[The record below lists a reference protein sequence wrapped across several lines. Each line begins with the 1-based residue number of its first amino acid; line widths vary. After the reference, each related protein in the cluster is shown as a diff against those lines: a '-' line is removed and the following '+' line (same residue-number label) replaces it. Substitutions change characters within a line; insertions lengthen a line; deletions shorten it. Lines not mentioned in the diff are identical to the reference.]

1 MKIDL
6 VLTTNNKKYLW
17 YVITFVIII
26 SVVGIT
32 IKIYSIGEENIKTSI
47 LENQVEI
54 QEIITTSI
62 SKNISS
68 ELELIIF
75 ELDILSQSA
84 EFQNDLG
91 TVESSQLM
99 AQTFNR
105 INSISPTSQIL
116 AIDENFKV
124 LSQVSQS
131 HNSLVGSTVKGLSEL
146 MGSEENIAVLG
157 PQILSI
163 NTLLYDEP
171 EIAVTFP
178 IIDEQTKSS
187 VGLLLITFASSEFF
201 ERHGN
206 IYDVESRFLMV
217 MDENH
222 ILLIHPNM
230 ENVGKDFFGNEIQTD
245 ISQNSL
251 LNSHIS
257 DILQGDL
264 STIIFT
270 MDDDIGERINSGI
283 SVTVNGKNEF
293 VFAVVTPTHSINKEV
308 DETIFF
314 TKIQTIF
321 LLLLVTSVL
330 LIFLV
335 KRSQSFKKEKL
346 SVIGQLSSN
355 IAHDIRN
362 PLGTIKNS
370 GVIIGK
376 ENKNSNEIISRE
388 LNRIN
393 ISVRRISHQVEE
405 VLNYVRT
412 TPMILKSHSI
422 NQTLQEAIDTLDI
435 PQNISINIPKN
446 DITIK
451 FDHEKILIVFIN
463 IILNAIQSIGNKNGI
478 ITITTSETSSDV
490 TLEFE
495 NSGPN
500 ISSNDLKHIFDTL
513 FTTKL
518 EGTGLGLSSCK
529 NIIEQHNGEI
539 YATSDPVTFSIKL
552 PRGDSSDD

>member
-362 PLGTIKNS
+362 PLGAIKNS
-370 GVIIGK
+370 GVIIDK

-388 LNRIN
+388 LKRIN

-446 DITIK
+446 DVTIK

-463 IILNAIQSIGNKNGI
+463 IILNAIQSIGDKNGI
-478 ITITTSETSSDV
+478 ITITTSETSSDI

>member
-1 MKIDL
+1 VKIDL

-75 ELDILSQSA
+75 ELDILSKST
-84 EFQNDLG
+84 ELQNDLG

-131 HNSLVGSTVKGLSEL
+131 HNSLIGSTVKGLSEL
-146 MGSEENIAVLG
+146 MGSEENITVLG

-362 PLGTIKNS
+362 PLGAIKNS
-370 GVIIGK
+370 GVIIDK

-388 LNRIN
+388 LKRIN

-463 IILNAIQSIGNKNGI
+463 IILNAIQSIGDKNGI
-478 ITITTSETSSDV
+478 ITITTSETSSDI

>member
-1 MKIDL
+1 VKIDL

-75 ELDILSQSA
+75 ELDILSQST

-257 DILQGDL
+257 DILQGNL

-362 PLGTIKNS
+362 PLGAIKNS
-370 GVIIGK
+370 GVIIDK

-388 LNRIN
+388 LKRIN

-463 IILNAIQSIGNKNGI
+463 IILNAIQSIGDKNGI
-478 ITITTSETSSDV
+478 ITITTSETSSDI

-539 YATSDPVTFSIKL
+539 YAASDPVTFSIKL

>member
-1 MKIDL
+1 MDL
-6 VLTTNNKKYLW
+6 TSNKKKWMWYLL
-17 YVITFVIII
+17 TFTIIVLI
-26 SVVGIT
+26 IAVT
-32 IKIYSIGEENIKTSI
+32 IKIYSIEEKNIKTSVI
-47 LENQVEI
+47 ENQVGI
-54 QEIITTSI
+54 QEVIAKSI

-75 ELDILSQSA
+75 ELDILSRSD
-84 EFQNDLG
+84 ELQNDIG
-91 TVESSQLM
+91 TVESNQLM
-99 AQTFNR
+99 VQTFER
-105 INSISPTSQIL
+105 LNSISPTAQIL
-116 AIDENFKV
+116 ALDENFKV

-146 MGSEENIAVLG
+146 IDSEEQIIALE
-157 PQILSI
+157 PKILSI

-171 EIAVTFP
+171 EIAITFP
-178 IIDEQTKSS
+178 IINQETNLPK
-187 VGLLLITFASSEFF
+187 GLLLITFASSEFF

-206 IYDVESRFLMV
+206 IYDIESQFLMV

-230 ENVGKDFFGNEIQTD
+230 ENVGKDFFGDEIQ
-245 ISQNSL
+245 NSIEHNSI
-251 LNSHIS
+251 LNDHIQTV
-257 DILQGDL
+257 LKGNL
-264 STIIFT
+264 STILFT
-270 MDDDIGERINSGI
+270 LDDDIGERLNTGI
-283 SVTVNGKNEF
+283 PVIINGKTEF
-293 VFAVVTPTHSINKEV
+293 MFAVVTPTQSINKAI

-314 TKIQTIF
+314 SKIQTVF
-321 LLLLVTSVL
+321 LLLSTIVVL
-330 LIFLV
+330 LVLLV

-362 PLGTIKNS
+362 PLGTIKNA
-370 GVIIGK
+370 GVIIDK
-376 ENKNSNEIISRE
+376 ENNNNNEVISRE

-412 TPMILKSHSI
+412 TPMILSPHSI
-422 NQTLQEAIDTLDI
+422 NQTLKEAIGTLDV
-435 PQNISINIPKN
+435 PSNIKINIPKN
-446 DITIK
+446 DVTIN
-451 FDHEKILIVFIN
+451 FDHEKMLIVFVN
-463 IILNAIQSIGNKNGI
+463 IILNAIQSIDKNNGH
-478 ITITTSETSSDV
+478 ITIKMHENSSDI

-500 ISSNDLKHIFDTL
+500 ISSYDLKHLFDTL

-529 NIIEQHNGEI
+529 NIIEQHNGTISAKSE
-539 YATSDPVTFSIKL
+539 PVTFSIKL
-552 PRGDSSDD
+552 PK

>member
-17 YVITFVIII
+17 YVITFVIIFF
-26 SVVGIT
+26 VVGIT

-75 ELDILSQSA
+75 ELDILSKST
-84 EFQNDLG
+84 ELQNDLG

-131 HNSLVGSTVKGLSEL
+131 HNSLIGSTVKGLSEL
-146 MGSEENIAVLG
+146 MGSEESITVLG

-257 DILQGDL
+257 DILQGSL

-321 LLLLVTSVL
+321 LSLLVTSVL

-362 PLGTIKNS
+362 PLGTIKNA
-370 GVIIGK
+370 GVIIDK

-388 LNRIN
+388 LKRIN

-412 TPMILKSHSI
+412 TPMILKSYSI

-463 IILNAIQSIGNKNGI
+463 IILNALQSIGDKNGI

-529 NIIEQHNGEI
+529 NIVEQHNGEI
-539 YATSDPVTFSIKL
+539 YATSDPVKFSIKL

>member
-6 VLTTNNKKYLW
+6 VLTANNKKYLW
-17 YVITFVIII
+17 YVITFVIIF

-75 ELDILSQSA
+75 ELGILSKST
-84 EFQNDLG
+84 ELQNDLG

-99 AQTFNR
+99 AQTFDR

-257 DILQGDL
+257 DILQGSL

-321 LLLLVTSVL
+321 LSLLVTSVL

-362 PLGTIKNS
+362 PLGTIKNA

-412 TPMILKSHSI
+412 TPMILKSYSI

-446 DITIK
+446 DATIK
-451 FDHEKILIVFIN
+451 FDHEKILIVFTN
-463 IILNAIQSIGNKNGI
+463 IILNAIQSIGDKNGI
-478 ITITTSETSSDV
+478 ITITASETSSDV

-500 ISSNDLKHIFDTL
+500 IPSNDLKHIFDTL

-529 NIIEQHNGEI
+529 NIVEQHNGEI
-539 YATSDPVTFSIKL
+539 HATSDPVIFSIKL

>member
-26 SVVGIT
+26 SVVGVT

-362 PLGTIKNS
+362 PLGAIKNS
-370 GVIIGK
+370 GVIIDK

-388 LNRIN
+388 LKRIN

-412 TPMILKSHSI
+412 TPMILKSYSI

-463 IILNAIQSIGNKNGI
+463 IILNAIQSIGDKNGI
-478 ITITTSETSSDV
+478 ITITTSETSSDI

>member
-26 SVVGIT
+26 AVVGIT

-362 PLGTIKNS
+362 PLGAIKNS
-370 GVIIGK
+370 GVIIDK

-388 LNRIN
+388 LKRIN

-463 IILNAIQSIGNKNGI
+463 IILNAIQSIGDKNGI
-478 ITITTSETSSDV
+478 ITITTSEASSDV

>member
-26 SVVGIT
+26 SVVGVT

-75 ELDILSQSA
+75 ELDILSKSI
-84 EFQNDLG
+84 ELQNDLG

-146 MGSEENIAVLG
+146 MDSEDNIAVLG

-362 PLGTIKNS
+362 PLGAIKNS
-370 GVIIGK
+370 GVIIDK

-388 LNRIN
+388 LKRIN

-463 IILNAIQSIGNKNGI
+463 IILNAIQSIGDKNGI
-478 ITITTSETSSDV
+478 ITITTSETSSDI

-539 YATSDPVTFSIKL
+539 YAASDPVTFSIKL

>member
-1 MKIDL
+1 VKIDL

-26 SVVGIT
+26 AVVGIT

-75 ELDILSQSA
+75 ELDILSKSI
-84 EFQNDLG
+84 ELQNDLG

-245 ISQNSL
+245 IEQNSL

-330 LIFLV
+330 LIFLA

-346 SVIGQLSSN
+346 AVIGQLSSN

-362 PLGTIKNS
+362 PLGAIKNS
-370 GVIIGK
+370 GVIIDK
-376 ENKNSNEIISRE
+376 ENKDDNEIISRE
-388 LNRIN
+388 LKRIN

-422 NQTLQEAIDTLDI
+422 NQTLQEAIDTLYV

-446 DITIK
+446 DIIIK

-463 IILNAIQSIGNKNGI
+463 IILNAIQSIGDKNGI
-478 ITITTSETSSDV
+478 ITITTSETSSDI
-490 TLEFE
+490 TIEFE

-529 NIIEQHNGEI
+529 NIVEQHNGEI
-539 YATSDPVTFSIKL
+539 YATSNPVIFSIKL
-552 PRGDSSDD
+552 PHGDSSDD

>member
-26 SVVGIT
+26 SVVGVT

-362 PLGTIKNS
+362 PLGTIKNA
-370 GVIIGK
+370 GVIIDK

-388 LNRIN
+388 LKRIN

-463 IILNAIQSIGNKNGI
+463 IILNAIQSIGDKNGI

-529 NIIEQHNGEI
+529 NIVEQHNGEI
-539 YATSDPVTFSIKL
+539 YATSNPVTFSIKL
-552 PRGDSSDD
+552 PHGDSSDD

>member
-146 MGSEENIAVLG
+146 MGSEENITVLG

-362 PLGTIKNS
+362 PLGAIKNS
-370 GVIIGK
+370 GVIIDK

-388 LNRIN
+388 LKRIN

-463 IILNAIQSIGNKNGI
+463 IILNAIQSIGDKNGI
-478 ITITTSETSSDV
+478 ITITTSETSSDI

>member
-26 SVVGIT
+26 SVVGVT

-362 PLGTIKNS
+362 PLGAIKNS
-370 GVIIGK
+370 GVIIDK

-388 LNRIN
+388 LKRIN

-463 IILNAIQSIGNKNGI
+463 IILNAIQSIGDKNGI
-478 ITITTSETSSDV
+478 ITITTSETSSDI

-539 YATSDPVTFSIKL
+539 YAASDPVTFSIKL

>member
-26 SVVGIT
+26 SVVGVT

-75 ELDILSQSA
+75 ELDILSQST

-362 PLGTIKNS
+362 PLGAIKNS
-370 GVIIGK
+370 GVIIDK

-388 LNRIN
+388 LKRIN

-463 IILNAIQSIGNKNGI
+463 IILNAIQSIGDKNGI
-478 ITITTSETSSDV
+478 IAITTSETSSDV

-539 YATSDPVTFSIKL
+539 YATSDPVIFSIKL
-552 PRGDSSDD
+552 SRGDSSDD

>member
-26 SVVGIT
+26 AVVGIT

-75 ELDILSQSA
+75 ELDILSKSI
-84 EFQNDLG
+84 ELQNDLG

-245 ISQNSL
+245 IEQNSL

-330 LIFLV
+330 LIFLA
-335 KRSQSFKKEKL
+335 KRSQNFKKEKL
-346 SVIGQLSSN
+346 AVIGQLSSN

-362 PLGTIKNS
+362 PLGAIKNS
-370 GVIIGK
+370 GVIIDK
-376 ENKNSNEIISRE
+376 ENKNNNEIISRE
-388 LNRIN
+388 LKRIN

-446 DITIK
+446 DIIIK

-463 IILNAIQSIGNKNGI
+463 IILNAIQSIGGKNGI
-478 ITITTSETSSDV
+478 ITITTSETSSNI
-490 TLEFE
+490 TIEFE

-529 NIIEQHNGEI
+529 NIVEQHNGEI
-539 YATSDPVTFSIKL
+539 YATSNPVIFSIKL
-552 PRGDSSDD
+552 PHGDSSDD

>member
-75 ELDILSQSA
+75 ELDILSKSI
-84 EFQNDLG
+84 ELQNDLG

-245 ISQNSL
+245 IEQNSL

-330 LIFLV
+330 LIFLA
-335 KRSQSFKKEKL
+335 KRSQNFKKEKL
-346 SVIGQLSSN
+346 AVIGQLSSN

-362 PLGTIKNS
+362 PLGAIKNS
-370 GVIIGK
+370 GVIIDK
-376 ENKNSNEIISRE
+376 ENKDDNEIISRE
-388 LNRIN
+388 LKRIN

-446 DITIK
+446 DIIIK

-463 IILNAIQSIGNKNGI
+463 IILNAIQSIGGKNGI
-478 ITITTSETSSDV
+478 ITITTSETSSNI
-490 TLEFE
+490 TIEFE

>member
-26 SVVGIT
+26 SVVGVT

-362 PLGTIKNS
+362 PLGAIKNS
-370 GVIIGK
+370 GVIIDK

-388 LNRIN
+388 LKRIN

-463 IILNAIQSIGNKNGI
+463 IILNAIQSIGDKNGI
-478 ITITTSETSSDV
+478 ITITTSETSSDI

-529 NIIEQHNGEI
+529 NIVEQHNGEI

-552 PRGDSSDD
+552 PHGDSSDD